1 MVREDAVAIVNQEF
15 VSVFAPDGL
24 TQLLQ
29 RPGGTRMR
37 RDVAMDK
44 TTAAMLDHH
53 EHVQQPKR
61 RGDGDKEIAGN
72 ESLRAHAQE
81 GRPAQ
86 VASRPTSRE
95 PGQILAHCPWRH
107 PDPKRQ
113 KQLIGYAFLTPHR
126 ILVRNPPNQRL
137 NLLWDLRSTGSG
149 LQPPEQFPSRSVPA
163 NHCLGAHY
171 NQSVPPVE

>member
-1 MVREDAVAIVNQEF
+1 MAREDAVAIVNQEF

-72 ESLRAHAQE
+72 ESLGVQAQE

-107 PDPKRQ
+107 PNLKLQ
-113 KQLIGYAFLTPHR
+113 EQLIGNALLTPQG
-126 ILVRNPPNQRL
+126 ILVCDPANQGL
-137 NLLWDLRSTGSG
+137 NLLGNLRSSGSG
-149 LQPPEQFPSRSVPA
+149 LQPPEQFPSR
-163 NHCLGAHY
+163 CQRIRRGRLR
-171 NQSVPPVE
+171 